1 MFDRISDMHIGVFVL
16 DGVFDLGLSAI
27 LDTFALADQLSSA
40 SGDDGPRFRVEIF
53 GVRSDVRTQHG
64 LIVPAGPPPE
74 TRPDLVLVPANGCT
88 APNTLG
94 AMLERDDTREATE
107 KLRVWHAAGVEVA
120 AACTGTYV
128 VAQAGLLD
136 GLPAT
141 TSWWLS
147 ADFRARFPRV
157 VLEESTMVVRGPG
170 VVTAGAALAHV
181 DLALWVIRRLSPAL
195 ASTTARYLL
204 SDHRPSQAA
213 YAIVDQI
220 AHSDPA
226 VERFEQWSRD
236 HLASFTVSKAARA
249 VGMSERTLQRHVRRV
264 LGRSPIAYV
273 QDLRIS
279 RAIHRLQTS
288 DATLDEI
295 AGEVGYSD
303 GATLRHLLRR
313 KTGRGLQELRGR

>member
-1 MFDRISDMHIGVFVL
+1 MFDKISDMHLGVLVL
-16 DGVFDLGLSAI
+16 DGVFDLGLSSV
-27 LDTFALADQLSSA
+27 LDTFALADQLSS
-40 SGDDGPRFRVEIF
+40 SSPDGPRFKLELF
-53 GVRSDVRTQHG
+53 GVGGEVRTQHG
-64 LIVPAGPPPE
+64 LIVPVGPV
-74 TRPDLVLVPANGCT
+74 TDSRPDLVLVPANGCT
-88 APNTLG
+88 APGTLS
-94 AMLERDDTREATE
+94 AMLGRDDTRAATE
-107 KLRVWHAAGVEVA
+107 QLRAWHAAGVEVA

-136 GLPAT
+136 GVAAT
-141 TSWWLS
+141 TSWWLA
-147 ADFRARFPRV
+147 ADFRARFPNV
-157 VLEESTMVVRGPG
+157 ALEESTMVVHAPG

-181 DLALWVIRRLSPAL
+181 DLALWVIRRISPAL

-204 SDHRPSQAA
+204 CDNRTSQAA

-226 VERFEQWSRD
+226 VERFEQWCRE
-236 HLASFTVSKAARA
+236 HLADFSMSAAARA

-288 DATLDEI
+288 DATVDEI
-295 AGEVGYSD
+295 ATEVGYSD
-303 GATLRHLLRR
+303 GATLRTLLRR
-313 KTGRGLQELRGR
+313 KTGRGMQELRGR